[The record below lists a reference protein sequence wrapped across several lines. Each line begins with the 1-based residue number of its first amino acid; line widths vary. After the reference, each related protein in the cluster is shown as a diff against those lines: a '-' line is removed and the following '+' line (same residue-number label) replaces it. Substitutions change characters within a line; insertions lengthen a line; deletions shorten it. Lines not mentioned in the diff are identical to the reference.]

1 MRISRPLA
9 AAVLAL
15 AAGQAPAATV
25 DVTSTTMLQLGQQT
39 RGGANPFDPELVTVA
54 PAFEILSI
62 SARDVSSWNRGLDD
76 VSLFVSTWGSYE
88 LSDRRWDTG
97 TTSNLNGDVVTGY
110 AQLHLLGRHLT
121 LRAGREMVKTGVSR
135 MIQIDGGEAILLL
148 PGGFHVQAYA
158 GSPVT
163 QRFASRDVI
172 RSWNP
177 VGGDLAYGGRLS
189 WAYGLAGYPGRGIE
203 IGASANMVVDGG
215 SPVRQEV
222 GADLRFQPYRDLTF
236 TGLAA
241 YSVYDER
248 PSELLARVSYSVTRA
263 LRLDADAQY
272 TAPDLFLARNSILS
286 VFSAE
291 DRSDFGGALSY
302 ELGHGLGV
310 GAGYHLVTEPGEEEG
325 SKDFLGS
332 EAAAHVEWERGGA
345 LAGAEL
351 EYLDGLENGYTALR
365 LFGRKELGRYF
376 ATADLM
382 GHLFK
387 HSVNGVDYAVTGTL
401 SAGMEL
407 AKGFSAVISGNA
419 GVTPFLE
426 QTYSV
431 MAKLVYN
438 QTYRMREVR

>member
-15 AAGQAPAATV
+15 AAAAARAATV

-39 RGGANPFDPELVTVA
+39 RGGSNPFDPQLVTVA

-62 SARDVSSWNRGLDD
+62 SARDVASWNKADD
-76 VSLFVSTWGSYE
+76 LSLFVSTWGSYE

-110 AQLHLLGRHLT
+110 AQLHLLSRHLT
-121 LRAGREMVKTGVSR
+121 LRVGREMVKTGVAR
-135 MIQIDGGEAILLL
+135 MIQIDGGEALAVL
-148 PGGFHVQAYA
+148 PGGFRIQAYA

-163 QRFASRDVI
+163 QRFGVRDAI

-177 VGGDLAYGGRLS
+177 VGGDLAYGGRLAF
-189 WAYGLAGYPGRGIE
+189 AYGFAGYPGRGIE
-203 IGASANMVVDGG
+203 LGASANMVKDGG
-215 SPVRQEV
+215 SPVREEV

-236 TGLAA
+236 SGLAA

-263 LRLDADAQY
+263 LRIDADAQY

-291 DRSDFGGALSY
+291 DRADFGGAVSY
-302 ELGHGLGV
+302 EVRHGLGV
-310 GAGYHLVTEPGEEEG
+310 GAGYHLVLEPGEAEG
-325 SKDFLGS
+325 SKKYNGT
-332 EAAAHVEWERGGA
+332 EAAAHVEWEHGA
-345 LAGAEL
+345 TLAGAEV
-351 EYLDGLENGYTALR
+351 EYLDALDNGYTALR
-365 LFGRKELGRYF
+365 LFGRREFGRFF
-376 ATADLM
+376 ATADVL
-382 GHLFK
+382 GHLFREK
-387 HSVNGVDYAVTGTL
+387 VNGQDFAVTGTL
-401 SAGMEL
+401 TAGVDL

-426 QTYSV
+426 QTYNV
-431 MAKLVYN
+431 MAKLAYN
-438 QTYRMREVR
+438 STYRMREVR

>member
-9 AAVLAL
+9 AAVVAL
-15 AAGQAPAATV
+15 LAGQARAATV
-25 DVTSTTMLQLGQQT
+25 DVTSTTMLQMGQQT
-39 RGGANPFDPELVTVA
+39 RGGSNPFDPELVTVA

-62 SARDVSSWNRGLDD
+62 SARNAASWNKGLDD

-88 LSDRRWDTG
+88 LSDRRWDAG

-110 AQLHLLGRHLT
+110 AQLHLLSRHLT
-121 LRAGREMVKTGVSR
+121 LRVGREMVRTGVAR
-135 MIQIDGGEAILLL
+135 MLQIDGGELLL
-148 PGGFHVQAYA
+148 ALPAGFRVQAYA

-163 QRFASRDVI
+163 QRFGVRDAI

-177 VGGDLAYGGRLS
+177 AGGDLAYGGRLAF
-189 WAYGLAGYPGRGIE
+189 AYGFAGYPGRGIE
-203 IGASANMVVDGG
+203 LGASANMVEDGG
-215 SPVRQEV
+215 SPVRQEIA
-222 GADLRFQPYRDLTF
+222 GDLRFQPYRDLTF

-241 YSVYDER
+241 YSVYDGR
-248 PSELLARVSYSVTRA
+248 PSELLARVSYSVTHA
-263 LRLDADAQY
+263 LRVDADAQY

-291 DRSDFGGALSY
+291 DRADFGGALTY
-302 ELGHGLGV
+302 ELRHGLSI

-325 SKDFLGS
+325 KKFTGS
-332 EAAAHVEWERGGA
+332 EAAAHVEWEKHGT

-351 EYLDGLENGYTALR
+351 EYLDAFENGYTALR
-365 LFGRKELGRYF
+365 LFGRKEFGRLF
-376 ATADLM
+376 ASADVL
-382 GHLFK
+382 GHLFRVK
-387 HSVNGVDYAVTGTL
+387 INGEDLAVTGTL
-401 SAGMEL
+401 TGGVDL
-407 AKGFSAVISGNA
+407 AKGFSAVISGSA

-438 QTYRMREVR
+438 STYRMREVR